1 MGHPLL
7 GLLGRNN
14 RIGFLN
20 AAGSKLGLDTRPS
33 LATVTV
39 LWIVG
44 LGAAFIP
51 RAAVAPARAMARGSL
66 REANFTK
73 DLTPTDD
80 PFLL

>member
-1 MGHPLL
+1 MPALHQTVDDL
-7 GLLGRNN
+7 RMH
-14 RIGFLN
+14 IF
-20 AAGSKLGLDTRPS
+20 

-39 LWIVG
+39 LWIG
-44 LGAAFIP
+44 GAALIP
-51 RAAVAPARAMARGSL
+51 RAAVAPAMGSL